1 MMKSVTPLLRLFS
14 TWLLLIFAISVSI
27 GSLSAMF
34 LYALDKVTLLR
45 EAHLRIIYIL
55 PFAGM
60 FIVWWYHRH
69 GENAQKG
76 NNLLL
81 EEYYYPTSSSIPWK
95 MAPMVIFATLIT
107 HLFGG
112 SAGREGTA
120 VQYGGTVAARFSAF
134 FPLGKQARRILL
146 LCGIAAGFSS
156 LFGTPWAGAIFAIE
170 MVQLGKIRWRGVLP
184 IFVTA
189 LVSNGVCN
197 LYGDFHTHYPPID
210 ELPSLSFS
218 TISYLLLVGTL
229 FGLAAIL
236 FRYTTEVFSTQFE
249 KIKQPLLRPFIGG
262 LLVIFVIYLLQT
274 TKHIGLGIPT
284 IIDAFQQPLP
294 PTDFLIKI
302 GLTALTLSAGFK
314 GGEVTPLFFIGAT
327 LGNALAPFVPLPLAL
342 LAAAGFVSVF
352 AGCTKTPI
360 ACTVMAMELFG
371 WQYGIFFLI
380 TCFIS
385 FVVSG
390 KRGIYSAQR
399 VRNFRFL

>member
-1 MMKSVTPLLRLFS
+1 MKSVIPLLRRFS
-14 TWLLLIFAISVSI
+14 TWLLLICAISVSI
-27 GSLSAMF
+27 GSLSAVF

-45 EAHLRIIYIL
+45 ETHLWIIYML

-69 GENAQKG
+69 GGNAQKG

-120 VQYGGTVAARFSAF
+120 VQYGGTVAARFSTF
-134 FPLGKQARRILL
+134 LPLGKQERRILL

-156 LFGTPWAGAIFAIE
+156 LFGTPWAGTIFAIE
-170 MVQLGKIRWRGVLP
+170 MVQLGKIRWRGVLS
-184 IFVTA
+184 ILITA
-189 LVSNGVCN
+189 LLSNGVCN
-197 LYGDFHTHYPPID
+197 LYGDFHTHYPAID
-210 ELPSLSFS
+210 KLPPLSFS

-236 FRYTTEVFSTQFE
+236 FRYTAEVFSSQFG

-262 LLVIFVIYLLQT
+262 LLVIVVIHLLQT

-327 LGNALAPFVPLPLAL
+327 LGNALAPFIPLPLAL
-342 LAAAGFVSVF
+342 LAATGFVSVF